1 MNKIDELLAKLIKKK
16 EKESRLTTITRIERG
31 DISTDPTDI
40 EGLP

>member
-1 MNKIDELLAKLIKKK
+1 MNKTDELLAKLIKQQ
-16 EKESRLTTITRIERG
+16 EKESRLTTNSRIERS